1 MRAIDL
7 FAGAGGFTSGAQQA
21 GADVIWAAN
30 HWPTAVEVHGRNHP
44 HVAHSCQDLCQAD
57 FTQVPEHDLLLASP
71 ACQGHA
77 RARGAE
83 RPHHDALRSTAWA
96 VISCVEARR
105 PASVLVENVPE
116 FLDWALYDVWRL
128 ALERYGYHVTE
139 QILDSADFGVPQER
153 RRVFVLARLA
163 GALEL
168 EAPQVERVA
177 LGSIVDWDA
186 GRWSPVA
193 TKVEATRCQVGRAQ
207 AKHGERCAIVYNGSR
222 NAGRS
227 LDAPAPTITTVDR
240 LALVDGDRMRM
251 LTLEEYRRAMGFEAG
266 YELARRKKDAIK
278 LLGNAVC
285 PPVARE
291 LVRQVMAA

>member
-7 FAGAGGFTSGAQQA
+7 FAGAGGFTEGATAA
-21 GADVIWAAN
+21 GADVLWAAN
-30 HWPTAVEVHGRNHP
+30 HWPAAVETHSANHP
-44 HVAHSCQDLCQAD
+44 DVVHSCQDLSQAD

-96 VISCVEARR
+96 VIACVEAQR
-105 PASVLVENVPE
+105 PANVLVENVVE
-116 FLDWALYDVWRL
+116 FLEWELFDVWSM
-128 ALERYGYHVTE
+128 ALEKYGYHITTQV
-139 QILDSADFGVPQER
+139 LDASEFGVCQER
-153 RRVFVLARLA
+153 KRAFVMARQ
-163 GALEL
+163 
-168 EAPQVERVA
+168 EAPLHLVA
-177 LGSIVDWDA
+177 PSVPKVSLDDVVDWNA
-186 GRWSPVA
+186 GKWSAVSDKVPA
-193 TKVEATRCQVGRAQ
+193 TQDQAARAK

-227 LDAPAPTITTVDR
+227 IDQPAPTITTVDR

-251 LTLEEYRRAMGFEAG
+251 LTLDEYRVCMGFPRG
-266 YELARRKKDAIK
+266 YQLASRKKDAIK

-285 PPVARE
+285 PPVAEE
-291 LVRQVMAA
+291 LTRQIMAA